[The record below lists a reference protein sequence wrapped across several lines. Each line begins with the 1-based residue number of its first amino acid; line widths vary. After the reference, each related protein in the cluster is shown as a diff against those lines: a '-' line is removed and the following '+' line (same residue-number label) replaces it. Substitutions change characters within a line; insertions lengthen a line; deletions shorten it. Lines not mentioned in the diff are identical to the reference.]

1 MIASS
6 SSSPP
11 MRIDC
16 ETTIPP
22 SEMTATSLVPP
33 PTSTTMFP
41 VGSPTG
47 SPAPIAAAI
56 GSSMRYAWR
65 APAERQASS
74 TARFSTPVTPLGT
87 HTTTRGC
94 AQRFWWT
101 FWMKWRSICS
111 VTSKSAITP
120 SLSGRIAWIVPG
132 VRPSMRLAS
141 MPTAWTSSVR
151 ESIATTDG
159 SDSTIPR
166 PRTYT
171 SVFAVP
177 RSTAMS
183 RPPKPVRYEKK
194 PIEVEGRRS
203 AGVRPCRRTGPAP
216 GRQSTER
223 LPRKPWKSAR
233 GKQVRTQLE
242 QPRQGQPDDVQIVA
256 LDSGDERCA
265 APLDRVAA
273 RAALPLPRPHV
284 PLERSPVEAS
294 ERHPRALDRG
304 REQLAAFDEGDP
316 AHHLVG
322 APGEAREEAPG
333 SLLVPRLAEDVAVE
347 RDVGVRAEH
356 ERVARGLGD
365 RECLAARVLLGHP
378 GRVAARLLL
387 HPRDAHLEGDPG
399 LLEDRPPLRRP
410 AREDQTSGKNS
421 FASRSADS
429 GEWGPGAMF
438 WPTSTAKSPRMEP
451 GAASSG
457 LVAPITWRAA
467 TTAWSPSSTIATS
480 GPEVMNDT
488 SSPKNA
494 LPSCSA

>member
-22 SEMTATSLVPP
+22 SEITATSEVPP
-33 PTSTTMFP
+33 PMSTTMFP

-56 GSSMRYAWR
+56 GSSIRYAWR
-65 APAERQASS
+65 APALRHASS
-74 TARFSTPVTPLGT
+74 TARFSTPVTPEGT

-94 AQRFWWT
+94 AQRFWCT
-101 FWMKWRSICS
+101 FWMKWRSISS

-120 SLSGRIAWIVPG
+120 SLSGRIAEIVPG
-132 VRPSMRLAS
+132 VRPSMRFAS
-141 MPTAWTSSVR
+141 IPTAWTSPVR
-151 ESIATTDG
+151 ESIATTEG
-159 SDSTIPR
+159 SESTIPR

-183 RPPKPVRYEKK
+183 RPPRPVRYEKK

-256 LDSGDERCA
+256 LDSGDQRCA

-284 PLERSPVEAS
+284 PVERSPVEAS
-294 ERHPRALDRG
+294 ERHPRALDRR

-316 AHHLVG
+316 ADHLVG
-322 APGEAREEAPG
+322 APGEAGEEAPG
-333 SLLVPRLAEDVAVE
+333 GLLVPRLAEDVAAE
-347 RDVGVRAEH
+347 RDIGVRAEH
-356 ERVARGLGD
+356 ERVAGGRGD
-365 RECLAARVLLGHP
+365 
-378 GRVAARLLL
+378 
-387 HPRDAHLEGDPG
+387 LERDPG
-399 LLEDRPPLRRP
+399 LLEDRPPLRRR

-429 GEWGPGAMF
+429 GESEPWTMF
-438 WPTSTAKSPRMEP
+438 WPTSTAKSPRIEP
-451 GAASSG
+451 VEASSG
-457 LVAPITWRAA
+457 FVAPITWRAA
-467 TTAWSPSSTIATS
+467 GTASSPSSTIATS
-480 GPEVMNDT
+480 GPEVMNET
-488 SSPKNA
+488 SSSKNG

>member
-11 MRIDC
+11 TRIDWL
-16 ETTIPP
+16 TTMPP
-22 SEMTATSLVPP
+22 RLMPATSEVPP
-33 PTSTTMFP
+33 PMSTTMLP

-47 SPAPIAAAI
+47 RPAPMAAAI
-56 GSSMRYAWR
+56 GSSIRYAWR
-65 APAERQASS
+65 APALRHASS
-74 TARFSTPVTPLGT
+74 TARFSTPVTPDGT

-94 AQRFWWT
+94 AQRFWCT
-101 FWMKWRSICS
+101 FWMKCRSISS

-120 SLSGRIAWIVPG
+120 SLSGRMAEIVPG
-132 VRPSMRLAS
+132 VRPSMRFAS
-141 MPTAWTSSVR
+141 IPTAWTSPVR
-151 ESIATTDG
+151 ESIATTEG
-159 SDSTIPR
+159 SESTIPR

-233 GKQVRTQLE
+233 GKQVRTHLE
-242 QPRQGQPDDVQIVA
+242 QPRQRQPDDVQIVA

-273 RAALPLPRPHV
+273 RAALPPPRPHVPPDRSPAAASDSPPRRPPV

-316 AHHLVG
+316 AHDLVG
-322 APGEAREEAPG
+322 APGEAGEEAPG
-333 SLLVPRLAEDVAVE
+333 SLLVPRLAEDVAVQ

-356 ERVARGLGD
+356 ERVAGALGD
-365 RECLAARVLLGHP
+365 R
-378 GRVAARLLL
+378 
-387 HPRDAHLEGDPG
+387 
-399 LLEDRPPLRRP
+399 
-410 AREDQTSGKNS
+410 
-421 FASRSADS
+421 
-429 GEWGPGAMF
+429 
-438 WPTSTAKSPRMEP
+438 
-451 GAASSG
+451 
-457 LVAPITWRAA
+457 
-467 TTAWSPSSTIATS
+467 
-480 GPEVMNDT
+480 
-488 SSPKNA
+488 
-494 LPSCSA
+494 